1 MSSSIKVLMISV
13 INLLLTFSLVS
24 CKKNE
29 EKFKIYYL
37 KNDPYYSFVVESP
50 SKIFY
55 STPNSFEVKSN
66 TSRKEND
73 LLFKEEFK
81 KFQPYVLGPNE
92 MEFENIYVSNVLGE
106 TSFTNNHLF
115 EYDVEINKSNNVK
128 ANIYYPYDLAGSYQ
142 FNVDGETMELLR
154 KSLYQISVLKK
165 SVAESDSKLQNVIVF
180 RRKNKLQICGG
191 KEYMYNSPAYSLFFA
206 VVNGLLLEK
215 IDPKDLSNKHFKIY
229 SQAFVTRKGI
239 PPLPPK

>member
-1 MSSSIKVLMISV
+1 M
-13 INLLLTFSLVS
+13 
-24 CKKNE
+24 
-29 EKFKIYYL
+29 
-37 KNDPYYSFVVESP
+37 
-50 SKIFY
+50 
-55 STPNSFEVKSN
+55 
-66 TSRKEND
+66 
-73 LLFKEEFK
+73 
-81 KFQPYVLGPNE
+81 
-92 MEFENIYVSNVLGE
+92 
-106 TSFTNNHLF
+106 
-115 EYDVEINKSNNVK
+115 K